1 MKTSRVIILACGK
14 NCQSR
19 YPPKDSL
26 SLIPGCVQPEWF
38 RLYCTMELQVDILQE
53 LKLHLQYCSSKAP
66 KVTYCTIVLSQS
78 LWLHTLNIPQCNG
91 MQYGVKTHPVSGHWY
106 LLWIVNWQYSLKFI
120 SKWGM
125 YVISEEWCQCC
136 HCLVPDVV
144 ASVGQNLTTA
154 KTFQVL
160 RTTSAVWVLRR
171 RCAQPTPLDR
181 GQVLTLYSGM
191 QYVKSLHHHEQI
203 ILQCLYTNTHIN
215 STVFVLLLYWTLPS
229 F

>member
-1 MKTSRVIILACGK
+1 MKTSCVIILAGGK

-26 SLIPGCVQPEWF
+26 SLIPRCVQPERF
-38 RLYCTMELQVDILQE
+38 RLHWQYTALWNFRWTS
-53 LKLHLQYCSSKAP
+53 HRSWSSTYCSSKAP
-66 KVTYCTIVLSQS
+66 KVTCTTVLTQRYTTVQWYAVQS
-78 LWLHTLNIPQCNG
+78 KNTSCVWSLIPSLNCELTIELKIHIKVRNVCYLWRMMSVLPLSGSWCYRVLLHQLDKTWQQQKHFRFWGQLQLSEFWDG
-91 MQYGVKTHPVSGHWY
+91 GVP
-106 LLWIVNWQYSLKFI
+106 
-120 SKWGM
+120 
-125 YVISEEWCQCC
+125 
-136 HCLVPDVV
+136 
-144 ASVGQNLTTA
+144 
-154 KTFQVL
+154 
-160 RTTSAVWVLRR
+160 SA
-171 RCAQPTPLDR
+171 QTTPLDR

>member
-1 MKTSRVIILACGK
+1 
-14 NCQSR
+14 
-19 YPPKDSL
+19 
-26 SLIPGCVQPEWF
+26 
-38 RLYCTMELQVDILQE
+38 
-53 LKLHLQYCSSKAP
+53 
-66 KVTYCTIVLSQS
+66 
-78 LWLHTLNIPQCNG
+78 
-91 MQYGVKTHPVSGHWY
+91 
-106 LLWIVNWQYSLKFI
+106 
-120 SKWGM
+120 M

-160 RTTSAVWVLRR
+160 RTTSAVWVLRQ

-215 STVFVLLLYWTLPS
+215 LLFSCCCCTELCLHFKWINFCSFLDIHWNSVGIVFQRILSTYLK
-229 F
+229 